1 MLNHIVGR
9 AGEFSGIPL
18 HLGHF
23 RSHVDERIRMNSKLV
38 RGFFQPKKWMM
49 FIQSAM
55 AARLMGL
62 PSFVRE
68 PCCDLKV
75 IGGDGTAI
83 GVALGSMD
91 DVKPVWEPPGGLR
104 ARLKDWGCM
113 DRCAIGNKVSDSTP
127 SERDAARTYLRSST
141 EPSNTPDTFANLR
154 QMFDC
159 FKDTMPESIFN
170 VLEVWFSTEPCNEY
184 WEPVRRV
191 LRACSYKDSLCG
203 SIGDAV
209 APVIRRAIV
218 LMCKPQPFSSSR
230 DLASWEDC
238 MKEMRKCCKS
248 VDLASASD
256 AVKRDYLSSSSEPNK
271 NVLVAFSS
279 LLEYLGLCHPTQTY
293 LSQQFASTLFNV
305 FFFF

>member
-1 MLNHIVGR
+1 
-9 AGEFSGIPL
+9 
-18 HLGHF
+18 
-23 RSHVDERIRMNSKLV
+23 MNSKLV

-83 GVALGSMD
+83 GVTLGSMD

-104 ARLKDWGCM
+104 HRLKDWGCM

-154 QMFDC
+154 QMLDC

-170 VLEVWFSTEPCNEY
+170 VLEAWFSTESCTEY

-218 LMCKPQPFSSSR
+218 LMCKPQPFVSSR

-248 VDLASASD
+248 VDLAAASD
-256 AVKRDYLSSSSEPNK
+256 AVKRDYLSSSNHNK
-271 NVLVAFSS
+271 NVLLAFSS
-279 LLEYLGLCHPTQTY
+279 LLEYLGLCHPPQT
-293 LSQQFASTLFNV
+293 
-305 FFFF
+305 FFTHL